1 MLQFIGEKQK
11 QLSVV
16 KCTVTFIGAI
26 LNQLG
31 LLVIMSFEL
40 PWIEKIKH
48 EKWDNSSIIKNKHN
62 FVHKNKYFYF

>member
-31 LLVIMSFEL
+31 LLVIMSFGL
-40 PWIEKIKH
+40 AWIEKIKH
-48 EKWDNSSIIKNKHN
+48 EKCEYSPIIKNKHN
-62 FVHKNKYFYF
+62 LVHKNKHFYF